1 MSDDTFS
8 DVTADEIQLLEV
20 LERMDAEGIAITGAI
35 TRAHLEADK
44 PAEGDHDEGQ
54 NPGTSPARKLQMCFE
69 RMSRLSERDNMYIS
83 LQHNLHPQTIRS
95 AGLSGPNQP
104 HHRSGIQSR
113 AVLLYLLQHQ
123 GTHPHQVR
131 GEDRHRLD
139 RLPGRED

>member
-69 RMSRLSERDNMYIS
+69 RMSEENRQTLLRTAEALLLSELN
-83 LQHNLHPQTIRS
+83 QTREITLRLV
-95 AGLSGPNQP
+95 AAN
-104 HHRSGIQSR
+104 
-113 AVLLYLLQHQ
+113 
-123 GTHPHQVR
+123 
-131 GEDRHRLD
+131 GESK
-139 RLPGRED
+139 